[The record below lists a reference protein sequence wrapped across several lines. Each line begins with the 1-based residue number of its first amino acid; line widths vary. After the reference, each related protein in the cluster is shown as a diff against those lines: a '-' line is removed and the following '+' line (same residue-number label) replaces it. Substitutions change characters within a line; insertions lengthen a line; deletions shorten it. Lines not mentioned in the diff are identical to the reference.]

1 MAIVRETGNVIVDLT
16 FEFGL
21 SMLRYCDQLTAL
33 RHYNIANQLSRSA
46 TSIGAN
52 VAEAQSSES
61 ASDFVHKMKIAQKE
75 AHETEYWLKMCKFA
89 DGYEY
94 DDGYEQQLESIIRII
109 GKIIYTTH
117 SRSSIPF

>member
-21 SMLRYCDQLTAL
+21 SMLRYCDRLTTL
-33 RHYNIANQLSRSA
+33 HHYNIANQLSRSA

-61 ASDFVHKMKIAQKE
+61 TSDFVHKMKIAQKE
-75 AHETEYWLKMCKFA
+75 AHETEYWLKMYKFA

-94 DDGYEQQLESIIRII
+94 DDAYEQQLESIIRII

-117 SRSSIPF
+117 SRSSMPF

>member
-1 MAIVRETGNVIVDLT
+1 MTIVRKTGNVIVDLT

-21 SMLRYCDQLTAL
+21 SMLRYCDRLTIL
-33 RHYNIANQLSRSA
+33 HHYNIANQLSRSA

-94 DDGYEQQLESIIRII
+94 DDVYEQQLESIIRII